1 MKTIFT
7 VGAVVLATCLLSG
20 CVNEQKINQLASN
33 VQTLNAKIARLE
45 QDMKALR
52 PQIYAAKSEANR
64 ANTRLDAQD
73 YFDCLLAYVRRMIK
87 KSPAAFCYR
96 GYFLTSNRRFRAFLR
111 TSILQARLR
120 RRRFFCRSR
129 RLTLGRHRRM
139 FSQRRTGIAVLAAS
153 LTHLFNGWR
162 RH

>member
-20 CVNEQKINQLASN
+20 CVNE
-33 VQTLNAKIARLE
+33 QTLNAKIARLE

-73 YFDCLLAYVRRMIK
+73 YFDCLRCLRMY
-87 KSPAAFCYR
+87 AE
-96 GYFLTSNRRFRAFLR
+96 
-111 TSILQARLR
+111 
-120 RRRFFCRSR
+120 
-129 RLTLGRHRRM
+129 
-139 FSQRRTGIAVLAAS
+139 
-153 LTHLFNGWR
+153 
-162 RH
+162 

>member
-20 CVNEQKINQLASN
+20 CVNEQKVNQLASN

-73 YFDCLLAYVRRMIK
+73 YFDCLRCLRMYEK
-87 KSPAAFCYR
+87 KKKNPRQHVSCR
-96 GYFLTSNRRFRAFLR
+96 G
-111 TSILQARLR
+111 
-120 RRRFFCRSR
+120 FF
-129 RLTLGRHRRM
+129 
-139 FSQRRTGIAVLAAS
+139 
-153 LTHLFNGWR
+153 
-162 RH
+162 

>member
-20 CVNEQKINQLASN
+20 CVNEQKVNQLASN

-73 YFDCLLAYVRRMIK
+73 YFACVSTQNDKKITGSVSVAGDIF
-87 KSPAAFCYR
+87 KSPTDAL
-96 GYFLTSNRRFRAFLR
+96 G
-111 TSILQARLR
+111 
-120 RRRFFCRSR
+120 RFFAPAF
-129 RLTLGRHRRM
+129 TGRDCVDDA
-139 FSQRRTGIAVLAAS
+139 FFAVA
-153 LTHLFNGWR
+153 GV
-162 RH
+162 

>member
-7 VGAVVLATCLLSG
+7 VGAVVLATCSLSG
-20 CVNEQKINQLASN
+20 CVNEQKVNQLASN

-73 YFDCLLAYVRRMIK
+73 YFDCLRCLRMY
-87 KSPAAFCYR
+87 AE
-96 GYFLTSNRRFRAFLR
+96 
-111 TSILQARLR
+111 
-120 RRRFFCRSR
+120 
-129 RLTLGRHRRM
+129 
-139 FSQRRTGIAVLAAS
+139 
-153 LTHLFNGWR
+153 
-162 RH
+162 

>member
-20 CVNEQKINQLASN
+20 CVNEQKVNQLASN

-64 ANTRLDAQD
+64 ANTRL
-73 YFDCLLAYVRRMIK
+73 VRTILIACAACVCTQNDK
-87 KSPAAFCYR
+87 KIPGSMSVA
-96 GYFLTSNRRFRAFLR
+96 GD
-111 TSILQARLR
+111 
-120 RRRFFCRSR
+120 FF
-129 RLTLGRHRRM
+129 
-139 FSQRRTGIAVLAAS
+139 
-153 LTHLFNGWR
+153 
-162 RH
+162 

>member
-20 CVNEQKINQLASN
+20 CVNEQKFNQLASN

-64 ANTRLDAQD
+64 ANTRLDA
-73 YFDCLLAYVRRMIK
+73 LLAYVRRMIK
-87 KSPAAFCYR
+87 KSPVACQLP
-96 GYFLTSNRRFRAFLR
+96 G
-111 TSILQARLR
+111 I
-120 RRRFFCRSR
+120 FFNVQPP
-129 RLTLGRHRRM
+129 L
-139 FSQRRTGIAVLAAS
+139 
-153 LTHLFNGWR
+153 
-162 RH
+162 

>member
-73 YFDCLLAYVRRMIK
+73 YFACAACVCTQNDK
-87 KSPAAFCYR
+87 KIP
-96 GYFLTSNRRFRAFLR
+96 G
-111 TSILQARLR
+111 SILLPGI
-120 RRRFFCRSR
+120 FFNVQPP
-129 RLTLGRHRRM
+129 L
-139 FSQRRTGIAVLAAS
+139 
-153 LTHLFNGWR
+153 
-162 RH
+162 

>member
-20 CVNEQKINQLASN
+20 CVNEQKVNQLASN

-73 YFDCLLAYVRRMIK
+73 YFDACAACVCTQNDK
-87 KSPAAFCYR
+87 KIPGSMSVA
-96 GYFLTSNRRFRAFLR
+96 GD
-111 TSILQARLR
+111 
-120 RRRFFCRSR
+120 FF
-129 RLTLGRHRRM
+129 
-139 FSQRRTGIAVLAAS
+139 
-153 LTHLFNGWR
+153 
-162 RH
+162 

>member
-20 CVNEQKINQLASN
+20 CVNEQKVNQLASN
-33 VQTLNAKIARLE
+33 VQTARLE

-73 YFDCLLAYVRRMIK
+73 YFDCLRCLRMY
-87 KSPAAFCYR
+87 AE
-96 GYFLTSNRRFRAFLR
+96 
-111 TSILQARLR
+111 
-120 RRRFFCRSR
+120 
-129 RLTLGRHRRM
+129 
-139 FSQRRTGIAVLAAS
+139 
-153 LTHLFNGWR
+153 
-162 RH
+162 

>member
-20 CVNEQKINQLASN
+20 CVNEQKVNQLASN

-52 PQIYAAKSEANR
+52 RSEEHR

-73 YFDCLLAYVRRMIK
+73 YFDCLRCLRMY
-87 KSPAAFCYR
+87 AE
-96 GYFLTSNRRFRAFLR
+96 
-111 TSILQARLR
+111 
-120 RRRFFCRSR
+120 
-129 RLTLGRHRRM
+129 
-139 FSQRRTGIAVLAAS
+139 
-153 LTHLFNGWR
+153 
-162 RH
+162 